1 MLGACLLPTGVGLS
15 GGDLPE
21 QVRPGDPF
29 PRAGVFVTALGRRTS
44 RGRSSSTRPPTGQK
58 GHGQRPPIV
67 VAPTWPFFARA
78 ATIVDEAWHELD
90 RMAGAKC
97 GLVERGQ
104 LVDRAA

>member
-1 MLGACLLPTGVGLS
+1 VETCLNRCG
-15 GGDLPE
+15 
-21 QVRPGDPF
+21 QVIPF

-67 VAPTWPFFARA
+67 VATTWPFFARA
-78 ATIVDEAWHELD
+78 ATIVDEAWHEFD